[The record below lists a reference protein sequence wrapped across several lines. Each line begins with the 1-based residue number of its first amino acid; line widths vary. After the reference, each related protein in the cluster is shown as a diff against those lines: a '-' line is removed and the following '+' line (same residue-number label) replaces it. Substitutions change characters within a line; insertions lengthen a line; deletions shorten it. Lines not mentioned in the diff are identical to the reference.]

1 MSGQPPYLAVEGLRK
16 SFGGVVAL
24 DGVTLS
30 VDSGLITTVIGP
42 NGAGKTTL
50 FNAIAGHLRLDA
62 GAIWFQGDRI
72 DRLPNHQV
80 ARCGIGRTFQLTRVL
95 TKMSVID
102 NVRVAATE
110 HPGEGLRSV
119 FGRIPSARRREREI
133 EARARSLLD
142 LVHLAHLADEYAG
155 ALSGGQRKLL
165 EFARVMMAQPS
176 LILLDEPMAG
186 VNRVLGAELIDH
198 VLDVRSS
205 QGTSFLI
212 VEHDMDIVMTVSDRV
227 IVMHQGRVIADGRPD
242 TIQADPAVISAYL
255 GSPAVDSSSP
265 GANGESGGS
274 RP

>member
-1 MSGQPPYLAVEGLRK
+1 MSGPHPYLAVEDLRK

-24 DGVTLS
+24 DGVSLS

-50 FNAIAGHLRLDA
+50 FNAIAGHLRPDS
-62 GAIWFQGDRI
+62 GKIWFQGDRI
-72 DRLPNHQV
+72 DGLPNHRI
-80 ARCGIGRTFQLTRVL
+80 ARGGIGRTFQLTRVL

-102 NVRVAATE
+102 NVRVAAME

-119 FGRIPSARRREREI
+119 FGRVPAARRREREV
-133 EARARSLLD
+133 EARSRSLLD
-142 LVHLAHLADEYAG
+142 LVHLDHLADEYAG

-198 VLDVRSS
+198 VLDVRKSR
-205 QGTSFLI
+205 GMTFLI

-227 IVMHQGRVIADGRPD
+227 VVMHEGRVIADGSPEE
-242 TIQADPAVISAYL
+242 IQGDPVVIAAYL
-255 GSPAVDSSSP
+255 GTSTAKSGTP
-265 GANGESGGS
+265 GADGDTAQD